1 VSSITVGELRWT
13 GVGGFQLK
21 GRRHM
26 PGASPKAV
34 VVLAHG
40 INDHSG
46 RYDHV
51 VAALV
56 GQDIAVYTI
65 DHRGH
70 GRSEGPRAQVRRF
83 DDLVDDFELVTE
95 QAASELPG
103 IPLYV
108 LGHSMGGLIATRYAL
123 RHQASMAGLILSA
136 PAIVIDENTSPIL
149 RRLLFAL
156 SKVGPNL
163 SLLPER
169 HGLLS
174 RDPEVERKKRLDPL
188 NTNRKTTIGSA
199 RALLIAAEET
209 QRDVSQLTLPLL
221 VMHGGDDTLTFPSG
235 SRLVVERATS
245 VDKTLKIWP
254 GLRHE
259 IFNEPEGP
267 EVITYVIDWL
277 DKRIGP

>member
-1 VSSITVGELRWT
+1 MTLTMVGELSWT

-21 GRRHM
+21 GQRYLPDAPPR
-26 PGASPKAV
+26 AV

-51 VAALV
+51 VDSLV
-56 GQDIAVYTI
+56 SHGIAVYTI

-70 GRSEGPRAQVRRF
+70 GRSEGPRAQVQRL
-83 DDLVDDFELVTE
+83 DDLVDDFDLVTK
-95 QAASELPG
+95 QAASEQLSK
-103 IPLYV
+103 PLYA

-136 PAIVIDENTSPIL
+136 PAIVIDEKTSPFQ
-149 RRLLFAL
+149 RRLLLAMA
-156 SKVGPNL
+156 KIGPNL
-163 SLLPER
+163 TLLPER

-174 RDPEVERKKRLDPL
+174 RDPEVERKKKLDPL
-188 NTNRKTTIGSA
+188 NTNRKTTLGSA
-199 RALLIAAEET
+199 RALLIAGEET
-209 QRDVSQLTLPLL
+209 QKELRQLSLPLL

-235 SRLVVERATS
+235 SRLVIERAAST
-245 VDKTLKIWP
+245 DKTLKIWP

-267 EVITYVIDWL
+267 EVFAYMIDWL
-277 DKRIGP
+277 NQRIET